1 MRTEGCQRRSSLTL
15 PTLTAFVFLSRYHFD
30 HIVQSNDLT
39 ENITHDMYAG
49 GLLVEDLGICDLDK
63 IFLKKLLEERHSH
76 KIYKLKALL
85 CKSALFVCLDI

>member
-1 MRTEGCQRRSSLTL
+1 MGTEGCQRRSSLTL
-15 PTLTAFVFLSRYHFD
+15 PMLTAFVFLSRYHFD

-49 GLLVEDLGICDLDK
+49 GLLVEDLGI
-63 IFLKKLLEERHSH
+63 LEERHIH
-76 KIYKLKALL
+76 KICKLKALL